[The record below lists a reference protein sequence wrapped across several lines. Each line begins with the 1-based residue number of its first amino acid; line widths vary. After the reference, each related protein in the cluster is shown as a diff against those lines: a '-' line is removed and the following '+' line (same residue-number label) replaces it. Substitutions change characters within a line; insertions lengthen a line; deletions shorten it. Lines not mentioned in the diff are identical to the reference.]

1 MFIASGLEFVP
12 NNYSAPLANENAP
25 EAFHL
30 IQSFLTNSDI
40 GTALTAPSKL
50 SASQIRTFWQTGTYD
65 DGGESGSP
73 SIIFEVQ
80 GEEFIVT
87 PTTVRDALGL
97 EDFNAF
103 TTVGDF
109 ELVRMM
115 REIGYSGPLSK
126 IGQLKRPLLRKE
138 WSFFFDCITRAFGKK
153 CTNWDAIPTDSL
165 QIGYSLLYGSQFD
178 VARLVLTNIG
188 EKMLENRN
196 VVYFSRFCQLIFNFC
211 CPNVEIVEDDVILSF
226 KLHKRIFSDLTN
238 KDNKKGDAGLF
249 MLPESVQQFLDNL
262 QQPQLANTEAGP
274 SVSQPQRSKKSK
286 VRAVKS
292 ARVNPLNTEAGASN
306 ADVMP
311 QKRRMKKRR
320 ANRAKSDAADAVDA
334 ETETDEETLHQRKR
348 RLVAAHLFGAENISS
363 TVADDIEIE
372 IPEVEVVP
380 EDRIFME
387 TVLQDEAP
395 TSKSDDVVEE
405 AANDAPMPT
414 EDRANVE
421 IADEAPENIVQ
432 EANMEV
438 EANLSINSEHF
449 TEGLEADQDTVQLE
463 ESMASHIEII
473 SLDLEKGEE
482 VDQTL
487 AAKATET
494 VAANPDVADKD
505 ATENVPFEAE
515 FVANSE
521 DVLVLE
527 ALQQSVV
534 EIVQQADFSHTA
546 HSDDPERM
554 AENVLTE
561 NEAEDDN
568 AEASPAHSNPDI
580 QVELSNIQAN
590 SEEEREVNRATT
602 AYYQDMY
609 FSNWSRKDTIF
620 SNERAADFVT
630 KSSKEI
636 KNPELLSHLKA
647 TIVQIKSLNNHFD
660 DSDKVIAGLRNDIA
674 TRELTQQKDKSLYIS
689 LCKEQKNFNSRLLK
703 VEDNQTAMSAQL
715 TSISTAIELLTSV
728 LLFDDVKKG
737 ESVPSDKCKD
747 TQTLRRRD
755 DGNDGGNKGGD
766 GKSLR
771 SNDDRR
777 LLSRRSNS
785 DKRSNSGKGHVNS
798 ASGSRYKSLIIS
810 DKPSTDEEI
819 AAKMFMAEHGKGI
832 TIEDIQAEEQMLAEE
847 HKKNVEAG
855 IYKKKEIKAPRK
867 KEKGIVIKENVN
879 SDQSL
884 QYSRRRS
891 GSNADKGKGVMI
903 EEPNLNKKFKSTSD
917 IAQVETRLAKS
928 TSDAAQVDVITKV
941 MTTSDVAQVVQKSTQ
956 LTGFTKPK
964 ILEDLKLEAV
974 NFSETRTVLGKEAF
988 DKSGLGSHRERR
1000 TNNRSQD
1007 NISLAEPGIGV
1018 IQENLDKLESVQL
1031 IFHKILKKQFLLYF
1045 MSDGRVY
1052 KVGESDVNLKSWE
1065 ELEYVLYLLKVKNR
1079 YTHDVAQVLRE
1090 KMLRSKA
1097 MLGGGVSSVYIP
1109 KYRDHT
1115 GKLVEMKKN
1124 SARFRTALNKKV
1136 LEFNLESDKAF
1147 YIRLGNEMNKNSI
1160 YSLRAAI
1167 YQIGEDKPELKELK
1181 KDMIAEL
1188 DRAER
1193 KLLIDYLRTVPD
1205 IEEVK

>member
-30 IQSFLTNSDI
+30 IQSFLSNSDI
-40 GTALTAPSKL
+40 GTALTELSKL

-73 SIIFEVQ
+73 SIIFEFQ
-80 GEEFIVT
+80 GDEFTVT

-115 REIGYSGPLSK
+115 REIGYSGPLTK
-126 IGQLKRPLLRKE
+126 IGQLKRPFLRKE

-165 QIGYSLLYGSQFD
+165 QIGYSLLYGSHFD

-211 CPNVEIVEDDVILSF
+211 CPNVEILEDDVILSF

-238 KDNKKGDAGLF
+238 KDTKKGDVGVLL
-249 MLPESVQQFLDNL
+249 LPESVQQFMVNL
-262 QQPQLANTEAGP
+262 QQQQQPQLVNAEAGP

-292 ARVNPLNTEAGASN
+292 VRINTEAGASN
-306 ADVMP
+306 ADDMP

-320 ANRAKSDAADAVDA
+320 ANRAKSDIVDE

-363 TVADDIEIE
+363 NAVENLEIE
-372 IPEVEVVP
+372 ILEDEIVP
-380 EDRIFME
+380 EDRVFME
-387 TVLQDEAP
+387 TVLHEEAP
-395 TSKSDDVVEE
+395 TSKSVDVVEK
-405 AANDAPMPT
+405 AANEAPMST
-414 EDRANVE
+414 EDRAHVE
-421 IADEAPENIVQ
+421 IADE
-432 EANMEV
+432 EATEPQGFYMEI

-449 TEGLEADQDTVQLE
+449 TEGLEADQDTVELS
-463 ESMASHIEII
+463 ESMASHTEII
-473 SLDLEKGEE
+473 SFDLEKGEE

-487 AAKATET
+487 DANATET
-494 VAANPDVADKD
+494 VATNPDVADKD
-505 ATENVPFEAE
+505 ATENVSIESE
-515 FVANSE
+515 FVVNSE
-521 DVLVLE
+521 DVIVLE

-534 EIVQQADFSHTA
+534 EIVTKEAEFLHTA
-546 HSDDPERM
+546 NSEIPEPD
-554 AENVLTE
+554 AENIPTE
-561 NEAEDDN
+561 NIAENDN
-568 AEASPAHSNPDI
+568 DNDSSDHS
-580 QVELSNIQAN
+580 QEELFESQAN
-590 SEEEREVNRATT
+590 SDELREVNRAT
-602 AYYQDMY
+602 AEHFQDMY
-609 FSNWSRKDTIF
+609 YNRWAAADCIF
-620 SNERAADFVT
+620 SAQRAADFLGDSVKT
-630 KSSKEI
+630 ISTPDILTS
-636 KNPELLSHLKA
+636 LKA
-647 TIVQIKSLNNHFD
+647 TVIQIKSLHNRFD
-660 DSDKVIAGLRNDIA
+660 ESHKEVTALRNEVGLRDLTPKNDRTYYNSMFKKQAKDSDDI
-674 TRELTQQKDKSLYIS
+674 QK
-689 LCKEQKNFNSRLLK
+689 RLGK

-715 TSISTAIELLTSV
+715 TSISNAIELLTSV
-728 LLFDDVKKG
+728 LLSDDAKKG

-755 DGNDGGNKGGD
+755 DGNDGGNKGD
-766 GKSLR
+766 GKRNLDS
-771 SNDDRR
+771 R

-785 DKRSNSGKGHVNS
+785 DKRSNSGKGHANS
-798 ASGSRYKSLIIS
+798 ASGSRFKSLIIS
-810 DKPSTDEEI
+810 DKPTKDEEI
-819 AAKMFMAEHGKGI
+819 VAKVFMAEHGKDV

-847 HKKNVEAG
+847 HRKNLEAG

-884 QYSRRRS
+884 QYSRRPVIKS
-891 GSNADKGKGVMI
+891 ADKGKGKLV
-903 EEPNLNKKFKSTSD
+903 EEEQLPKKIYSTSD

-928 TSDAAQVDVITKV
+928 TSDAAQVDVSTKV

-956 LTGFTKPK
+956 LSGFSKPK
-964 ILEDLKLEAV
+964 ILEELKLEAV

-1007 NISLAEPGIGV
+1007 NFSLAEPGIGV
-1018 IQENLDKLESVQL
+1018 TQENLDKLESVQS
-1031 IFHKILKKQFLLYF
+1031 IFHKVLKKQFLLYF

-1079 YTHDVAQVLRE
+1079 HTHDVAQVLRE

-1115 GKLVEMKKN
+1115 GKLVEMKRN
-1124 SARFRTALNKKV
+1124 SARLRTALGIKT
-1136 LEFNLESDKAF
+1136 LEFNLESDKSYF
-1147 YIRLGNEMNKNSI
+1147 IRLGNDMRRNSI

-1167 YQIGEDKPELKELK
+1167 YQTGESDSELKELK
-1181 KDMIAEL
+1181 EIMVDEL
-1188 DRAER
+1188 EKAER
-1193 KLLIDYLRTVPD
+1193 RLLIDYLRTVPD
-1205 IEEVK
+1205 IQEIK

>member
-1 MFIASGLEFVP
+1 MFTSSGLEFVP

-30 IQSFLTNSDI
+30 IQSFLSNSDI

-65 DGGESGSP
+65 NGGETGSP
-73 SIIFEVQ
+73 SIIFEFQ
-80 GEEFIVT
+80 GDEFTVT
-87 PTTVRDALGL
+87 PTTVRDALDL
-97 EDFNAF
+97 EDFNSF
-103 TTVGDF
+103 TVSVGDS

-165 QIGYSLLYGSQFD
+165 QIGYSLLYGSHFD
-178 VARLVLTNIG
+178 VARLVLNNIG

-211 CPNVEIVEDDVILSF
+211 CPNVEILEDDVILSF

-238 KDNKKGDAGLF
+238 KDNKKGDVGLL
-249 MLPESVQQFLDNL
+249 MLPDSVQQFMVNL
-262 QQPQLANTEAGP
+262 QQQQVSNTEAGP

-292 ARVNPLNTEAGASN
+292 VRINTEAGASN
-306 ADVMP
+306 ADDMP

-320 ANRAKSDAADAVDA
+320 ANRAKSDAVDA

-348 RLVAAHLFGAENISS
+348 RLVAAQLFGAENI
-363 TVADDIEIE
+363 VVDDLE
-372 IPEVEVVP
+372 IPYDEAVP

-387 TVLQDEAP
+387 TVLHDEAP

-405 AANDAPMPT
+405 AANEAPMPT
-414 EDRANVE
+414 EDRAHVE
-421 IADEAPENIVQ
+421 FADEAPENIVQ

-463 ESMASHIEII
+463 ESMASHTEII
-473 SLDLEKGEE
+473 SFDLEKGEE

-487 AAKATET
+487 VANATEA
-494 VAANPDVADKD
+494 VAANPNVVDKD
-505 ATENVPFEAE
+505 ATENVHVEAE

-534 EIVQQADFSHTA
+534 EIVQREAEFSNNA
-546 HSDDPERM
+546 HSDDSERV
-554 AENVLTE
+554 AENVLIE

-580 QVELSNIQAN
+580 QVELSDIQEN

-609 FSNWSRKDTIF
+609 FSNWSSKDTIF

-636 KNPELLSHLKA
+636 TNPELLSHLKA

-689 LCKEQKNFNSRLLK
+689 LCKEQKTLNSRLSK
-703 VEDNQTAMSAQL
+703 VEENQTAMSAQL
-715 TSISTAIELLTSV
+715 TSISNAIELLTSV
-728 LLFDDVKKG
+728 LLSDDVKKG

-755 DGNDGGNKGGD
+755 DGNDGGSKGGE
-766 GKSLR
+766 KSLR
-771 SNDDRR
+771 LNSDRSSDRR
-777 LLSRRSNS
+777 PPRPRSNS
-785 DKRSNSGKGHVNS
+785 DRRSNSGKGNVNS
-798 ASGSRYKSLIIS
+798 ASGSKLKSLINT

-819 AAKMFMAEHGKGI
+819 AAKVFMAEHGKDV

-847 HKKNVEAG
+847 HKKNLEAG
-855 IYKKKEIKAPRK
+855 IYKKKEIKSPRK
-867 KEKGIVIKENVN
+867 KETGITIKENTQ
-879 SDQSL
+879 QSI
-884 QYSRRRS
+884 QSIRRPVIT
-891 GSNADKGKGVMI
+891 NADKGKGILV
-903 EEPNLNKKFKSTSD
+903 EEEQLPKKFKSTSD

-928 TSDAAQVDVITKV
+928 TSDAAQVDVTTKV
-941 MTTSDVAQVVQKSTQ
+941 MTTYDVAQVVQKST
-956 LTGFTKPK
+956 LLPGFSKPK

-1007 NISLAEPGIGV
+1007 NISLAESGIGV
-1018 IQENLDKLESVQL
+1018 TQENLDKLESVQL
-1031 IFHKILKKQFLLYF
+1031 IFHRVLKKQFLLYF

-1079 YTHDVAQVLRE
+1079 HTHDVAQVLRE

-1097 MLGGGVSSVYIP
+1097 MLGGGVSSIYIP
-1109 KYRDHT
+1109 KYRDHA
-1115 GKLVEMKKN
+1115 GKLVEMKRN
-1124 SARFRTALNKKV
+1124 SAKFTTALGIKV
-1136 LEFNLESDKAF
+1136 LEFNLESDKAH
-1147 YIRLGNEMNKNSI
+1147 YIRLGNDMEKNNI

-1167 YQIGEDKPELKELK
+1167 YQTGEGNPEYKELK
-1181 KDMIAEL
+1181 GIMIAEL
-1188 DRAER
+1188 ERAER
-1193 KLLIDYLRTVPD
+1193 RLLVDYLRTVPD

>member
-153 CTNWDAIPTDSL
+153 CTNWDAIPMDSL

-226 KLHKRIFSDLTN
+226 ELHKRIFSDLTN
-238 KDNKKGDAGLF
+238 KDNKKGDVGALL
-249 MLPESVQQFLDNL
+249 LPESVQQFLVNL
-262 QQPQLANTEAGP
+262 QQQQQPQLINAEAGP
-274 SVSQPQRSKKSK
+274 SVSQPQRSHKSK
-286 VRAVKS
+286 ERAVKS
-292 ARVNPLNTEAGASN
+292 VRINAEAGASN
-306 ADVMP
+306 ADDMP
-311 QKRRMKKRR
+311 QKKRMKKRR
-320 ANRAKSDAADAVDA
+320 ANRAKSAILDE

-348 RLVAAHLFGAENISS
+348 RLVAAQLFGAENISS
-363 TVADDIEIE
+363 TVADNLE
-372 IPEVEVVP
+372 IPNDEAVP
-380 EDRIFME
+380 EDRVFME
-387 TVLQDEAP
+387 TVFQDEAP
-395 TSKSDDVVEE
+395 TSNADVVEE
-405 AANDAPMPT
+405 AAREA
-414 EDRANVE
+414 
-421 IADEAPENIVQ
+421 ADEAPEILVQ
-432 EANMEV
+432 EATENVEPQGFYMDI

-449 TEGLEADQDTVQLE
+449 PEGLEADQDTVELA
-463 ESMASHIEII
+463 ESMASHTEII
-473 SLDLEKGEE
+473 SFDLEKGEE

-487 AAKATET
+487 DANATEP
-494 VAANPDVADKD
+494 VATNSNVADKD
-505 ATENVPFEAE
+505 ATENVPVEAE
-515 FVANSE
+515 FIVNSE

-534 EIVQQADFSHTA
+534 EIVTK
-546 HSDDPERM
+546 
-554 AENVLTE
+554 
-561 NEAEDDN
+561 EAEFL
-568 AEASPAHSNPDI
+568 HI
-580 QVELSNIQAN
+580 AN
-590 SEEEREVNRATT
+590 SEIPEPDAENIPAENPAQNDTDNDNDSSNHSQAELFESHANSDELREVNRAT
-602 AYYQDMY
+602 AEHFQDMY
-609 FSNWSRKDTIF
+609 YNRWAAADCIF
-620 SNERAADFVT
+620 SAQRAADFLGDSVKT
-630 KSSKEI
+630 ISSPDI
-636 KNPELLSHLKA
+636 LTSLKA
-647 TIVQIKSLNNHFD
+647 TVIQIKSLHNRFD
-660 DSDKVIAGLRNDIA
+660 ESHKEVTALRNEVGLRDLTLKNDRTYYNSMFKKQAKDSDDI
-674 TRELTQQKDKSLYIS
+674 QK
-689 LCKEQKNFNSRLLK
+689 RLGK
-703 VEDNQTAMSAQL
+703 VEDNQNAMSAQL
-715 TSISTAIELLTSV
+715 TSISNAIELLTSV
-728 LLFDDVKKG
+728 LLSDDVKKG

-798 ASGSRYKSLIIS
+798 ASGSRYKSLVIS

-832 TIEDIQAEEQMLAEE
+832 
-847 HKKNVEAG
+847 
-855 IYKKKEIKAPRK
+855 
-867 KEKGIVIKENVN
+867 VIKENVN

-884 QYSRRRS
+884 QYSRRPVIN
-891 GSNADKGKGVMI
+891 NADKGKGKLV
-903 EEPNLNKKFKSTSD
+903 EEEQLPKKIYSTSD

-928 TSDAAQVDVITKV
+928 TSD
-941 MTTSDVAQVVQKSTQ
+941 VAQVVQKSTQ
-956 LTGFTKPK
+956 LSGFTKPK

-974 NFSETRTVLGKEAF
+974 KFSETRTVLGKEAF

-1000 TNNRSQD
+1000 INNRSQD
-1007 NISLAEPGIGV
+1007 NISLAESGIGV
-1018 IQENLDKLESVQL
+1018 TQENLDKLESVQL
-1031 IFHKILKKQFLLYF
+1031 IFHRILKKQFLLYF

-1065 ELEYVLYLLKVKNR
+1065 ELEYVLYLLKVKTR

-1147 YIRLGNEMNKNSI
+1147 YIRLGNEMNKNNI

-1167 YQIGEDKPELKELK
+1167 YQIGEDEPKLKELK

-1193 KLLIDYLRTVPD
+1193 KLLIDYLMTVPD

>member
-12 NNYSAPLANENAP
+12 NNYSAPLENENAP

-30 IQSFLTNSDI
+30 IQSFLSNSDI
-40 GTALTAPSKL
+40 GTALTEPSKL

-73 SIIFEVQ
+73 SIIFEFQ

-238 KDNKKGDAGLF
+238 KDNKKGDVGVLL
-249 MLPESVQQFLDNL
+249 LPESVQQFLDNL
-262 QQPQLANTEAGP
+262 QQQQLANTEAGP
-274 SVSQPQRSKKSK
+274 SVSQPQRSQKSK

-292 ARVNPLNTEAGASN
+292 VRINTEAGASN
-306 ADVMP
+306 ADDMP
-311 QKRRMKKRR
+311 QKSRMKKRR
-320 ANRAKSDAADAVDA
+320 ANRPKSDIA
-334 ETETDEETLHQRKR
+334 EEDSDTDEETLHQRKC
-348 RLVAAHLFGAENISS
+348 RLVAAHLFGASNVTAEAVNLDR
-363 TVADDIEIE
+363 VFEDNVHADE
-372 IPEVEVVP
+372 
-380 EDRIFME
+380 
-387 TVLQDEAP
+387 EAP
-395 TSKSDDVVEE
+395 TSNADDVVEE
-405 AANDAPMPT
+405 AANEA
-414 EDRANVE
+414 
-421 IADEAPENIVQ
+421 ADEAPEILVQ
-432 EANMEV
+432 EATENAEV
-438 EANLSINSEHF
+438 EAEIFEPQGCNMDFEAHNSVNSDHLEVF
-449 TEGLEADQDTVQLE
+449 DETEGVEADQDTVILE
-463 ESMASHIEII
+463 DSLATHTEILFVTHQVIE
-473 SLDLEKGEE
+473 EGEE

-487 AAKATET
+487 AAKAIET
-494 VAANPDVADKD
+494 VAKNPDVADKD
-505 ATENVPFEAE
+505 ATENVPVEAE
-515 FVANSE
+515 FVVNSE
-521 DVLVLE
+521 DVIVLE

-534 EIVQQADFSHTA
+534 EIVTKEAEFLHTA
-546 HSDDPERM
+546 NSEIPELD
-554 AENVLTE
+554 AENIPAE
-561 NEAEDDN
+561 NTAENDTDN
-568 AEASPAHSNPDI
+568 ANDSSDHS
-580 QVELSNIQAN
+580 QEELFESQAN
-590 SEEEREVNRATT
+590 SDELREVNRAT
-602 AYYQDMY
+602 AEHFQDMY
-609 FSNWSRKDTIF
+609 YNRWAAADCIF
-620 SNERAADFVT
+620 SAQRAADFLGDSVKT
-630 KSSKEI
+630 ISSPDI
-636 KNPELLSHLKA
+636 LTSLKA
-647 TIVQIKSLNNHFD
+647 TVIQIKSLHNRFD
-660 DSDKVIAGLRNDIA
+660 ESHKEVTALRNEVGLRDLTLKNDRTYYNSMFKKQAKDSDDI
-674 TRELTQQKDKSLYIS
+674 QK
-689 LCKEQKNFNSRLLK
+689 RLEK

-715 TSISTAIELLTSV
+715 TSISNAIELLTSV
-728 LLFDDVKKG
+728 LLSDDVKKG

-785 DKRSNSGKGHVNS
+785 DKRSNSGKGHANS
-798 ASGSRYKSLIIS
+798 ASGSRFKSLIIS

-884 QYSRRRS
+884 QYSMRPVIK
-891 GSNADKGKGVMI
+891 NADKGKGKLV
-903 EEPNLNKKFKSTSD
+903 EEEQLPKKIYSISD
-917 IAQVETRLAKS
+917 IAQVETTLAKS
-928 TSDAAQVDVITKV
+928 TSDAAQVDVSTKV

-956 LTGFTKPK
+956 LPGFSKPK
-964 ILEDLKLEAV
+964 ILEELKLEAV
-974 NFSETRTVLGKEAF
+974 KFSETRTVLGKEAF
-988 DKSGLGSHRERR
+988 DKSGLGSHRERII
-1000 TNNRSQD
+1000 NNRSQD
-1007 NISLAEPGIGV
+1007 NISLAESGIGV
-1018 IQENLDKLESVQL
+1018 TQENLDKLESVQL
-1031 IFHKILKKQFLLYF
+1031 IFHRVLKKQFLLYF

-1079 YTHDVAQVLRE
+1079 HTHDVAQVLRE

-1115 GKLVEMKKN
+1115 GKLVEMKRN
-1124 SARFRTALNKKV
+1124 SARLRTALGIKT
-1136 LEFNLESDKAF
+1136 LEFNLESDKSYF
-1147 YIRLGNEMNKNSI
+1147 IRLGNDMRRNSI

-1167 YQIGEDKPELKELK
+1167 YQTGESDSELKELK
-1181 KDMIAEL
+1181 EIMMDEL
-1188 DRAER
+1188 EKAER
-1193 KLLIDYLRTVPD
+1193 RLLIDYLRTVPD